1 MSEGNGEELEMVNFI
16 SEYKTRCELDID
28 HLPVIEKT
36 KKEMALKGFGVC
48 LPRCLNSGGGTG
60 LSNFLPMI

>member
-1 MSEGNGEELEMVNFI
+1 MDGGAGYVMIGMMVRKNQDLSEGNGEELEMVNFI

-36 KKEMALKGFGVC
+36 KKEMALKGFGV
-48 LPRCLNSGGGTG
+48 
-60 LSNFLPMI
+60 